1 MDFRRI
7 EVIFIVV
14 FAILNAY
21 LFGSYWQ
28 YQLEAGTTSSSN
40 SSENSTILKEM
51 RNDQI
56 TYMPLS
62 DKKSSGYYASAT
74 VDNSLKDDIKH
85 LADQSAR
92 VVDNRVESTLDE
104 GFTIDPKQPQKTLN
118 PFIKNRYNV
127 VFGTEYRYNA
137 NLSSSNQVIYTQMI
151 DGHAVYSKAAKLIFY
166 VNASNEV
173 TGYSQGHL
181 VNEKQLREESELISQ
196 TRALTWL
203 YQYNEIQNNSKIE
216 WADLGYTNLL
226 TTDNGVVYVP
236 TWIIGVKSK
245 SSTGIQIK
253 RINAFSGVLI
263 KKDREE
269 EIAQTVTATTAE
281 TQSSDDSSTTSSSS
295 STTSIDSS
303 AISSTEETSTSS
315 DETSSSSVGTTV
327 SNESSSDTASTTEQ

>member
-40 SSENSTILKEM
+40 SSGNSTILKEM

-62 DKKSSGYYASAT
+62 NKKMNGYYASAT
-74 VDNSLKDDIKH
+74 VDTSLKDNIKR
-85 LADQSAR
+85 LTDQSAR
-92 VVDNRVESTLDE
+92 VVDNYVESTLNE
-104 GFTIDPKQPQKTLN
+104 ELTVDPKQPQKVLN
-118 PFIKNRYNV
+118 TFVKNRYNIV
-127 VFGTEYRYNA
+127 YGSEYQYNP
-137 NLSSSNQVIYTQMI
+137 NLSTSVQVVYTRMI
-151 DGHAVYSKAAKLIFY
+151 DGHPVYSKAGKLTFY

-173 TGYSQGHL
+173 TGYTQGHL
-181 VNEKQLREESELISQ
+181 VNEKQLREKSELISQ
-196 TRALTWL
+196 TRAVTWL
-203 YQYNEIQNNSKIE
+203 YQYNEIQNDSKVE

-236 TWIIGVKSK
+236 TWVIGIKSK
-245 SSTGIQIK
+245 SSTGIQVK

-263 KKDREE
+263 KKDHE
-269 EIAQTVTATTAE
+269 VTTESSTQASGSTAASDDSSSVSSTGTSESEATSA
-281 TQSSDDSSTTSSSS
+281 SSDVSSTTSS
-295 STTSIDSS
+295 TSS
-303 AISSTEETSTSS
+303 ATTEAGVEATTSTS
-315 DETSSSSVGTTV
+315 TTY
-327 SNESSSDTASTTEQ
+327 

>member
-62 DKKSSGYYASAT
+62 NKKMNGYYASAT
-74 VDNSLKDDIKH
+74 VDTSLKDNIKR
-85 LADQSAR
+85 LTDQSAR
-92 VVDNRVESTLDE
+92 VVDNYVESTLNE
-104 GFTIDPKQPQKTLN
+104 ELTVDPKKPQKVLN
-118 PFIKNRYNV
+118 TFVKNRYNIV
-127 VFGTEYRYNA
+127 YGSEYQYNP
-137 NLSSSNQVIYTQMI
+137 NLSTSVQVVYTQMI
-151 DGHAVYSKAAKLIFY
+151 DGHPVYSKAGKLTFY

-173 TGYSQGHL
+173 TGYTQGHL
-181 VNEKQLREESELISQ
+181 VNEKQLREKSELISQ
-196 TRALTWL
+196 TRAVTWL
-203 YQYNEIQNNSKIE
+203 YQYNEIQNDSKVE

-236 TWIIGVKSK
+236 TWVIGIKSK
-245 SSTGIQIK
+245 SSTGIQVK

-263 KKDREE
+263 KKDHE
-269 EIAQTVTATTAE
+269 VTTESSTQASGSTAA
-281 TQSSDDSSTTSSSS
+281 SDDSSNVSSTETSESEATSASSDVS
-295 STTSIDSS
+295 STTN
-303 AISSTEETSTSS
+303 STSPAKTEAGVEATTSTS
-315 DETSSSSVGTTV
+315 TTY
-327 SNESSSDTASTTEQ
+327 

>member
-62 DKKSSGYYASAT
+62 NKKMNGYYASAT
-74 VDNSLKDDIKH
+74 VDTSLKDNIKR
-85 LADQSAR
+85 LTDQSAR
-92 VVDNRVESTLDE
+92 VVDNYVESTLNE
-104 GFTIDPKQPQKTLN
+104 ELTVDPKQPQKVLN
-118 PFIKNRYNV
+118 TFVKNRYNIV
-127 VFGTEYRYNA
+127 YGSEYQYNP
-137 NLSSSNQVIYTQMI
+137 NLSTSVQVVYTQMI
-151 DGHAVYSKAAKLIFY
+151 DGHPVYSKAGKLTFY
-166 VNASNEV
+166 INASNEV
-173 TGYSQGHL
+173 TGYTQGHL
-181 VNEKQLREESELISQ
+181 VNEKQLREKSELISQ
-196 TRALTWL
+196 TRAVTWL
-203 YQYNEIQNNSKIE
+203 YQYNEIQNDSKVE

-236 TWIIGVKSK
+236 TWVIGIKSK
-245 SSTGIQIK
+245 SSTGIQVK

-263 KKDREE
+263 KKDHE
-269 EIAQTVTATTAE
+269 VTTESSTQASGSTAASDDSSSVSSTETSESEATSA
-281 TQSSDDSSTTSSSS
+281 SSDVSSTTSS
-295 STTSIDSS
+295 TSS
-303 AISSTEETSTSS
+303 ATTEAGVEATTSTS
-315 DETSSSSVGTTV
+315 TTY
-327 SNESSSDTASTTEQ
+327 

>member
-62 DKKSSGYYASAT
+62 NKKMNGYYASAT
-74 VDNSLKDDIKH
+74 VDTSLKDNIKR
-85 LADQSAR
+85 LTDQSAR
-92 VVDNRVESTLDE
+92 VVDNYVESTLNE
-104 GFTIDPKQPQKTLN
+104 ELTVDPKQPQKVLN
-118 PFIKNRYNV
+118 TFVKNRYNIV
-127 VFGTEYRYNA
+127 YGSEYQYNP
-137 NLSSSNQVIYTQMI
+137 NLSTSVQVVYTQMI
-151 DGHAVYSKAAKLIFY
+151 DGHPVYSKAGKLTFY

-173 TGYSQGHL
+173 TGYTQGHL
-181 VNEKQLREESELISQ
+181 VNEKQLREKSELISQ
-196 TRALTWL
+196 TRAVTWL
-203 YQYNEIQNNSKIE
+203 YQYNEIQNDSKVE

-236 TWIIGVKSK
+236 TWVIGIKSK
-245 SSTGIQIK
+245 SSTGIQVK

-263 KKDREE
+263 KKDHE
-269 EIAQTVTATTAE
+269 VTTESSTQASGSTAASDDNSNVSSTETSESEATSA
-281 TQSSDDSSTTSSSS
+281 SSDVSSTTSSTS
-295 STTSIDSS
+295 STT
-303 AISSTEETSTSS
+303 TEAGVEATTSTS
-315 DETSSSSVGTTV
+315 TTY
-327 SNESSSDTASTTEQ
+327 

>member
-62 DKKSSGYYASAT
+62 NKKMNGYYASAT
-74 VDNSLKDDIKH
+74 VDTSLRDNIKR
-85 LADQSAR
+85 LTDQSAR
-92 VVDNRVESTLDE
+92 VVDNYVESTLNE
-104 GFTIDPKQPQKTLN
+104 ELTVDPKQPQKVLN
-118 PFIKNRYNV
+118 TFVKNRYNIV
-127 VFGTEYRYNA
+127 YGSEYQYNP
-137 NLSSSNQVIYTQMI
+137 NLSTSVQVVYTQMI
-151 DGHAVYSKAAKLIFY
+151 DGHPVYSKAGKLTFY

-173 TGYSQGHL
+173 TGYTQGHL
-181 VNEKQLREESELISQ
+181 VNEKQLREKSELISQ
-196 TRALTWL
+196 TRAVTWL
-203 YQYNEIQNNSKIE
+203 YQYNEIQNDSKVE

-236 TWIIGVKSK
+236 TWVIGIKSK
-245 SSTGIQIK
+245 SSTGIQVK

-263 KKDREE
+263 KKDHELTTE
-269 EIAQTVTATTAE
+269 SLTQASGSTAASDDSSSVSSTETSESEVTSA
-281 TQSSDDSSTTSSSS
+281 SSDVSSTTSSTSS
-295 STTSIDSS
+295 ATKAAGVEATTSKSTTY
-303 AISSTEETSTSS
+303 
-315 DETSSSSVGTTV
+315 
-327 SNESSSDTASTTEQ
+327 

>member
-62 DKKSSGYYASAT
+62 NKKMNGYYASAT
-74 VDNSLKDDIKH
+74 VDTSLKDNIKR
-85 LADQSAR
+85 LTDQSAR
-92 VVDNRVESTLDE
+92 VVDNYVESTLNE
-104 GFTIDPKQPQKTLN
+104 ELTVDPKQPQKVLN
-118 PFIKNRYNV
+118 TFVKNRYNIV
-127 VFGTEYRYNA
+127 YGSEYQYNP
-137 NLSSSNQVIYTQMI
+137 NLSTSVQVVYTQMI
-151 DGHAVYSKAAKLIFY
+151 DGHPVYSKAGKLTFY

-173 TGYSQGHL
+173 TGYTQGHL
-181 VNEKQLREESELISQ
+181 VNEKQLREKSELISQ
-196 TRALTWL
+196 TRAVTWL
-203 YQYNEIQNNSKIE
+203 YQYNEIQNDSKVE

-236 TWIIGVKSK
+236 TWVIGIKSK
-245 SSTGIQIK
+245 SSTGIQVK

-263 KKDREE
+263 KKDHELTTE
-269 EIAQTVTATTAE
+269 SLTQASGSTAASDDSSSVSSTETSESEVTSA
-281 TQSSDDSSTTSSSS
+281 SSDVSSTTSSTSS
-295 STTSIDSS
+295 ATTAAGVEATTSKSTTY
-303 AISSTEETSTSS
+303 
-315 DETSSSSVGTTV
+315 
-327 SNESSSDTASTTEQ
+327 

>member
-62 DKKSSGYYASAT
+62 NKKMNGYYASAT
-74 VDNSLKDDIKH
+74 VDTSLKDNIKR
-85 LADQSAR
+85 LTDQSAR
-92 VVDNRVESTLDE
+92 VVDNYVESTLNE
-104 GFTIDPKQPQKTLN
+104 ELTVDPKQPQKVLN
-118 PFIKNRYNV
+118 TFVKNRYNIV
-127 VFGTEYRYNA
+127 YGSEYQYNP
-137 NLSSSNQVIYTQMI
+137 NLSTSVQVVYTQMI
-151 DGHAVYSKAAKLIFY
+151 DGHPVYSKAGKLTFY

-173 TGYSQGHL
+173 TGYTQGHL
-181 VNEKQLREESELISQ
+181 VNEKQLREKNELISQ
-196 TRALTWL
+196 TRAVTWL
-203 YQYNEIQNNSKIE
+203 YQYNEIQNDSKVE

-236 TWIIGVKSK
+236 TWVIGIKSK
-245 SSTGIQIK
+245 SSTGIQVK

-263 KKDREE
+263 KKDHE
-269 EIAQTVTATTAE
+269 VTTESSTQASGSTAA
-281 TQSSDDSSTTSSSS
+281 SDDSSSV
-295 STTSIDSS
+295 
-303 AISSTEETSTSS
+303 SSTETSESEATSASSDVSSTNSSTSSATTEAGVEATTSTS
-315 DETSSSSVGTTV
+315 TTY
-327 SNESSSDTASTTEQ
+327 

>member
-62 DKKSSGYYASAT
+62 NKKMNGYYASAT
-74 VDNSLKDDIKH
+74 VDTSLKDNIKR
-85 LADQSAR
+85 LTYQSAR
-92 VVDNRVESTLDE
+92 VVDNYVESTLNE
-104 GFTIDPKQPQKTLN
+104 ELTVDPKQPQKVLN
-118 PFIKNRYNV
+118 TFVKNRYNIV
-127 VFGTEYRYNA
+127 YGSEYQYNP
-137 NLSSSNQVIYTQMI
+137 NLSTSAQVVYTQMI
-151 DGHAVYSKAAKLIFY
+151 DGHPVYSKAGKLTFY

-173 TGYSQGHL
+173 TGYTQGHL
-181 VNEKQLREESELISQ
+181 VNEKQLREKSELISQ
-196 TRALTWL
+196 TRAVTWL
-203 YQYNEIQNNSKIE
+203 YQYNEIQNDSKVE

-236 TWIIGVKSK
+236 TWVIGIKSK
-245 SSTGIQIK
+245 SSTGIQVK

-263 KKDREE
+263 KKDHE
-269 EIAQTVTATTAE
+269 VTTESSTQASGSTAA
-281 TQSSDDSSTTSSSS
+281 SDDSSNVSSTETSESEATSASSSDVS
-295 STTSIDSS
+295 STTNSTSS
-303 AISSTEETSTSS
+303 ATTEAGVEATTSTS
-315 DETSSSSVGTTV
+315 TTY
-327 SNESSSDTASTTEQ
+327 

>member
-28 YQLEAGTTSSSN
+28 YQLEAGTTSSLN

-62 DKKSSGYYASAT
+62 NKKMNGYYASAT
-74 VDNSLKDDIKH
+74 VDTSLKDNIKR
-85 LADQSAR
+85 LTDQSAR
-92 VVDNRVESTLDE
+92 VVDNYVESTLNE
-104 GFTIDPKQPQKTLN
+104 ELTVDPKQPQKVLN
-118 PFIKNRYNV
+118 TFVKNRYNIV
-127 VFGTEYRYNA
+127 YGSEYQYNP
-137 NLSSSNQVIYTQMI
+137 NLSTNVQVVYTQMI
-151 DGHAVYSKAAKLIFY
+151 DGHPVYSKAGKLTFY

-173 TGYSQGHL
+173 TGYTQGHL
-181 VNEKQLREESELISQ
+181 VNEKQLREKSELISQ
-196 TRALTWL
+196 TRAVTWL
-203 YQYNEIQNNSKIE
+203 YQYNEIQNDSKVE

-236 TWIIGVKSK
+236 TWVIGIKSK
-245 SSTGIQIK
+245 SSTGIQVK

-263 KKDREE
+263 KKDHE
-269 EIAQTVTATTAE
+269 VTTESSTQASGSTAASDDSSSVSSTETSESEATSA
-281 TQSSDDSSTTSSSS
+281 SSDVSSTTSS
-295 STTSIDSS
+295 TSS
-303 AISSTEETSTSS
+303 ATTEATTSTS
-315 DETSSSSVGTTV
+315 TTY
-327 SNESSSDTASTTEQ
+327 

>member
-62 DKKSSGYYASAT
+62 NKKMNGYYASAT
-74 VDNSLKDDIKH
+74 VDTSLKDNIKR
-85 LADQSAR
+85 LTDQSAR
-92 VVDNRVESTLDE
+92 VVDNYVESTLNE
-104 GFTIDPKQPQKTLN
+104 ELTVDPKQPQKVLNTLV
-118 PFIKNRYNV
+118 KNRYNIV
-127 VFGTEYRYNA
+127 YGSEYQYNP
-137 NLSSSNQVIYTQMI
+137 NLSTSAQVVYTQMI
-151 DGHAVYSKAAKLIFY
+151 DGHPVYSKAGKLTFY

-173 TGYSQGHL
+173 TGYTQGHL
-181 VNEKQLREESELISQ
+181 VNEKQLREKSELISQ
-196 TRALTWL
+196 TRAVTWL
-203 YQYNEIQNNSKIE
+203 YQYNEIQNDSKVE

-236 TWIIGVKSK
+236 TWVIGIKSK
-245 SSTGIQIK
+245 SSTGIQVK

-263 KKDREE
+263 KRDHE
-269 EIAQTVTATTAE
+269 VTTESSTQASGSTAA
-281 TQSSDDSSTTSSSS
+281 SDDSSNVSSTETSESEATSASSDVS
-295 STTSIDSS
+295 STTNSTSS
-303 AISSTEETSTSS
+303 ATTEAGVEATTSTS
-315 DETSSSSVGTTV
+315 TTY
-327 SNESSSDTASTTEQ
+327 

>member
-62 DKKSSGYYASAT
+62 NKKMNGYYASAT
-74 VDNSLKDDIKH
+74 VDTSLKDNIKR
-85 LADQSAR
+85 LTDQSAR
-92 VVDNRVESTLDE
+92 VVDNYVESTLNE
-104 GFTIDPKQPQKTLN
+104 ELTVDPKQPQKVLNTLV
-118 PFIKNRYNV
+118 KNRYNIV
-127 VFGTEYRYNA
+127 YGSEYQYNP
-137 NLSSSNQVIYTQMI
+137 NLSTSAQVVYTQMI
-151 DGHAVYSKAAKLIFY
+151 DGHPVYSKAGKLTFY

-173 TGYSQGHL
+173 TGYTQGHL
-181 VNEKQLREESELISQ
+181 VNEKQLREKSELISQ
-196 TRALTWL
+196 TRAVTWL
-203 YQYNEIQNNSKIE
+203 YQYNEIQNDSKVE

-236 TWIIGVKSK
+236 TWVIGIKSK
-245 SSTGIQIK
+245 SSTGIQVK
-253 RINAFSGVLI
+253 RSNAFPGVLI
-263 KKDREE
+263 KKDHE
-269 EIAQTVTATTAE
+269 VTTESSTQASGSTAA
-281 TQSSDDSSTTSSSS
+281 SDDSSNVSSTETSESEATSASSDVS
-295 STTSIDSS
+295 STTNSTSS
-303 AISSTEETSTSS
+303 ATTEAGVEATTSTS
-315 DETSSSSVGTTV
+315 TTY
-327 SNESSSDTASTTEQ
+327 

>member
-62 DKKSSGYYASAT
+62 NKKMNGYYASAT
-74 VDNSLKDDIKH
+74 VDISLKDNIKR
-85 LADQSAR
+85 LTDQSAR
-92 VVDNRVESTLDE
+92 VVDNYVESTLNE
-104 GFTIDPKQPQKTLN
+104 ELTVDPKQPQKVLN
-118 PFIKNRYNV
+118 TFVKNRYNIV
-127 VFGTEYRYNA
+127 YGSEYQYNP
-137 NLSSSNQVIYTQMI
+137 NLSTSAQVVYTQMI
-151 DGHAVYSKAAKLIFY
+151 DGHPVYSKAGKLTFY

-173 TGYSQGHL
+173 TGYTQGHL
-181 VNEKQLREESELISQ
+181 VNEKQLREKSELISQ
-196 TRALTWL
+196 TRAVTWL
-203 YQYNEIQNNSKIE
+203 YQYNEIQNDSKVE

-236 TWIIGVKSK
+236 TWVIGIKSK
-245 SSTGIQIK
+245 SSTGIQVK

-263 KKDREE
+263 KKDHE
-269 EIAQTVTATTAE
+269 VTAESSTQASGSTA
-281 TQSSDDSSTTSSSS
+281 TSDDSSSVSSTENSESEATSASSDVTSTTSS
-295 STTSIDSS
+295 TSS
-303 AISSTEETSTSS
+303 ATTEAGVET
-315 DETSSSSVGTTV
+315 
-327 SNESSSDTASTTEQ
+327 TASTSTAY

>member
-62 DKKSSGYYASAT
+62 NKKMNGYYASAT
-74 VDNSLKDDIKH
+74 VDTSLKDNIKR
-85 LADQSAR
+85 LTDQSAR
-92 VVDNRVESTLDE
+92 VVDNYVESTLNE
-104 GFTIDPKQPQKTLN
+104 ELTVDPKQPQKVLN
-118 PFIKNRYNV
+118 TFVKNRYNIV
-127 VFGTEYRYNA
+127 YGSEYQYNP
-137 NLSSSNQVIYTQMI
+137 NLSTSVQVVYTQMI
-151 DGHAVYSKAAKLIFY
+151 DGHPVYSKAGKLTFY

-173 TGYSQGHL
+173 TGYTQGHL
-181 VNEKQLREESELISQ
+181 VNEKQLREKSELISQ
-196 TRALTWL
+196 TRAVTWL
-203 YQYNEIQNNSKIE
+203 YQYNEIQNDSKVE

-236 TWIIGVKSK
+236 TWVIGIKSK
-245 SSTGIQIK
+245 SSTGIQVK
-253 RINAFSGVLI
+253 RINAFSGALI
-263 KKDREE
+263 KKDHE
-269 EIAQTVTATTAE
+269 VTTESSTQASVSTAASDDSSSVSSTGTSESEATSA
-281 TQSSDDSSTTSSSS
+281 SSDVSSTTSS
-295 STTSIDSS
+295 TSS
-303 AISSTEETSTSS
+303 ATTEAGVEATTSTS
-315 DETSSSSVGTTV
+315 TTY
-327 SNESSSDTASTTEQ
+327 